1 MASARRVGDLDQ
13 PVQSRWLKIARRLVI
28 SFHFQ
33 WTLTYPWS
41 MKMHEINFLI
51 FSHLDRIIFIVNDT
65 WITFAGC
72 KTN

>member
-1 MASARRVGDLDQ
+1 MASARRVGYLDQ
-13 PVQSRWLKIARRLVI
+13 PVQSRWLKIARRPVL

-51 FSHLDRIIFIVNDT
+51 FSLLDRVIFIVNNT
-65 WITFAGC
+65 
-72 KTN
+72 